1 MTDEHIETI
10 LSDFR
15 GWLRE
20 HGDKPMEAETKLNL
34 VNEFTALR
42 HEVKLLT
49 KATRGQSEQMAAT
62 LETLAERE
70 PETIDDDA
78 DSSDELRPV
87 LTSILDITDTLER
100 AVSAV
105 QRLADESLPKQ
116 SLIRRLLTGPPSTD
130 TKDKLAALADGLELS
145 QQRLLAAFDGLIL
158 KPWTP
163 SASRSIRKRWKPLK
177 RLPMMSNR
185 PAPCWKKSARA
196 TVGAA
201 GCSDTLK

>member
-1 MTDEHIETI
+1 
-10 LSDFR
+10 
-15 GWLRE
+15 
-20 HGDKPMEAETKLNL
+20 MEADATLNL

-70 PETIDDDA
+70 PETVDDDA
-78 DSSDELRPV
+78 DSGDELRPV

-105 QRLADESLPKQ
+105 QRLADESMPKQ
-116 SLIRRLLTGPPSTD
+116 SLIQRLLTGPPWTD

-145 QQRLLAAFDGLIL
+145 QQRLLAALRRLDFETVDAVGESFDPETMDALEAVADDEQ
-158 KPWTP
+158 P
-163 SASRSIRKRWKPLK
+163 SGTVLEEVRAGY
-177 RLPMMSNR
+177 
-185 PAPCWKKSARA
+185 CWRGRVFRYAQVKVAK
-196 TVGAA
+196 
-201 GCSDTLK
+201 